1 MDNEGIAAIIGAF
14 FIFFL
19 IIMLFVLAISVV
31 LIIAKWKLYEKAGE
45 PGWSAIVPIYN
56 TLQLAKIAT
65 GEFHLGIVWLI
76 LMGVNSLGTTIQNAA
91 NMIANTSDGAM
102 GFIAVIGLPFSLV
115 GVVAALGA
123 AVLGGYLNYM
133 FTKSFG
139 QSDTMC
145 ILSIFFAP
153 IIFLIMA
160 FKSDVQYVGPQGNL
174 RLWKKK

>member
-19 IIMLFVLAISVV
+19 IIMLFVLAIAVV

-65 GEFHLGIVWLI
+65 SEFHLGIVWLI

-115 GVVAALGA
+115 GIVAALGA
-123 AVLGGYLNYM
+123 TVLGGYLNYM

-160 FKSDVQYVGPQGNL
+160 FKSDVQYVGPQGHL